1 MLETKY
7 SKVSSVVEGVR
18 RLLTIR
24 DAEIPELSLEKKPSG
39 EHVDIVVIDGKRIPM
54 LSWRYEPRMNALR
67 NYGQKAVAENCCL
80 NASSFVGKDVDIR
93 DVIYKEL
100 DISEYLLGEP
110 IVKVTAFI
118 NGAACNLIAKTA
130 SGSQANLELGA
141 TMAPGTIPQFQH
153 RLITKH
159 GMANDKGVNDL
170 VEQSG
175 VYVFSDSD
183 TRPVV
188 YNDGEYYLYGL
199 TVEESVDCTFIQ
211 GIIRGKVSAD
221 GLVAQ
226 DKHLR
231 ELVDAV
237 YESARLGKSVTVG
250 GGTK

>member
-1 MLETKY
+1 MLEVKY
-7 SKVSSVVEGVR
+7 SKVASVEDGVR

-24 DAEIPELSLEKKPSG
+24 DMEAPDFSVANKPEG
-39 EHVDIVVIDGKRIPM
+39 EHVDVLTLSGKRIP
-54 LSWRYEPRMNALR
+54 LLAWRYEPRMNSLR
-67 NYGQKAVAENCCL
+67 NYGQKAVKENCCL
-80 NASSFVGKDVDIR
+80 NASSFVGKDVDIS

-100 DISEYLLGEP
+100 DIAEYLLGEP
-110 IVKVTAFI
+110 IVKVTAFM
-118 NGAACNLIAKTA
+118 NGAACNLIAKTE
-130 SGSQANLELGA
+130 SGMQANLELGA

-188 YNDGEYYLYGL
+188 YDDGEYYLYGL
-199 TVEESVDCTFIQ
+199 SVEESVTCTYVLA
-211 GIIRGKVSAD
+211 IIKGTVLAD
-221 GLVAQ
+221 SIIEQ

-231 ELVDAV
+231 TLVDAV
-237 YESARLGKSVTVG
+237 YESARLGKSVFVG
-250 GGTK
+250 GAEK

>member
-1 MLETKY
+1 MLEVKY
-7 SKVSSVVEGVR
+7 SKVNSVEEGVR

-24 DAEIPELSLEKKPSG
+24 EIEIPEFSVTKKPEG
-39 EHVDIVVIDGKRIPM
+39 EHVDILTLPGKRVP
-54 LSWRYEPRMNALR
+54 LLFWRYEPRMNALR

-80 NASSFVGKDVDIR
+80 NASSFVGKDIPLA

-110 IVKVTAFI
+110 IVKVTAFL

-130 SGSQANLELGA
+130 SGLQANLELGA

-175 VYVFSDSD
+175 VYVFSDND
-183 TRPVV
+183 TRPTV
-188 YNDGEYYLYGL
+188 YDDGEYYLYGL
-199 TVEESVDCTFIQ
+199 GVEDSAECTYIQ
-211 GIIRGKVSAD
+211 GIIKGVVSAD
-221 GLVAQ
+221 ALVEQ

-231 ELVDAV
+231 SVLLAV
-237 YESARLGKSVTVG
+237 YESARLGKSVFVG
-250 GGTK
+250 GEGK

>member
-1 MLETKY
+1 MLEVKY
-7 SKVSSVVEGVR
+7 SKVSSVEEGVR

-24 DAEIPELSLEKKPSG
+24 DMEIPELSVAKKPEG
-39 EHVDIVVIDGKRIPM
+39 EHVNILTLSGKRVPL

-80 NASSFVGKDVDIR
+80 NASSFVGKDVPLV

-110 IVKVTAFI
+110 IVKVPAFI
-118 NGAACNLIAKTA
+118 NGDACNLIAKTA
-130 SGSQANLELGA
+130 SGFQANLELGA

-175 VYVFSDSD
+175 VYVFADND
-183 TRPVV
+183 TRPTV
-188 YNDGEYYLYGL
+188 YDDGEYYLYGL
-199 TVEESVDCTFIQ
+199 GVEDSAECTYIH
-211 GIIRGKVSAD
+211 GIIKGVVSAD
-221 GLVAQ
+221 ALVEQ

-231 ELVDAV
+231 LVIEAV
-237 YESARLGKSVTVG
+237 YESARLGKSVFVG
-250 GGTK
+250 GEGK